1 MKAPAPT
8 SSTSPLPS
16 GRRAAARR
24 RRRRRAPETG
34 RHRAEVLQ
42 RHRELLLA
50 GSNRTHAARELG
62 YGRTTLWRW
71 TRRLELHG
79 PDALIPKAKGP
90 PPAPALLLGLLPE
103 NILRAQALAV
113 RKGSASAGWRAF
125 ALGDDCPPALRSV
138 LAPDRKIPVR
148 LRHALGLTRRVV
160 IVRLAVLRAGQF
172 TRRTELGRAKR
183 RTAA

>member
-24 RRRRRAPETG
+24 RRRRSAPEIG

-42 RHRELLLA
+42 RHRALLLA
-50 GSNRTHAARELG
+50 GSNRTHAAMELG

-103 NILRAQALAV
+103 NILRAQELAV
-113 RKGSASAGWRAF
+113 LKGSASAGWRAF

-138 LAPDRKIPVR
+138 LGRKIPHR

-183 RTAA
+183 RAA

>member
-24 RRRRRAPETG
+24 RRRRAPETG

-42 RHRELLLA
+42 RHRALLLA
-50 GSNRTHAARELG
+50 GSNRTHAAMELG

-103 NILRAQALAV
+103 NILRAQELAV

-125 ALGDDCPPALRSV
+125 AQGDDCPPALRSV
-138 LAPDRKIPVR
+138 LGREIPHR